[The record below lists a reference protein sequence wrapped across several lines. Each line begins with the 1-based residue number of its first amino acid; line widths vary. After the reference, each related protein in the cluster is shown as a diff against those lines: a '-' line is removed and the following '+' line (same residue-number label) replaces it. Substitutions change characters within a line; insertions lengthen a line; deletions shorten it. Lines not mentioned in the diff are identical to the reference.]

1 MFQTCKTESWIC
13 LKTIKQIFLL
23 DDGAMANAKELP
35 PNEMPEKGNN

>member
-13 LKTIKQIFLL
+13 LKIIIQIFLL
-23 DDGAMANAKELP
+23 DDGAMANAKGLP